1 MDFDIW
7 KDNSKKKKKKAVK
20 KTIIIS
26 DYTSKNYNECVK

>member
-20 KTIIIS
+20 KNIIIS
-26 DYTSKNYNECVK
+26 DKTSKNYNECVK

>member
-7 KDNSKKKKKKAVK
+7 KYNSKKKKKKAVK
-20 KTIIIS
+20 ETIIIS